1 MSCLLRCQSISL
13 SYGTQPLFE
22 QASFVIHKGDRIA
35 IIGRNGMGKS
45 TLLKLIQQEI
55 EPDSGSLESAKG
67 IKMAM
72 MQQDI
77 PKNLN
82 GTLKDYYRSL
92 SSADEHLIE
101 RIISQIGLEETL
113 LLDKASGGQIRR
125 VLLGACLL
133 DDPDI
138 LLLDE
143 PTNHMDI
150 DTIVWMESWLLRLN
164 KTIVFITHDRDF
176 MNRLATRILNIDY
189 GQIFSWDGNY
199 NGFLKHKATEEHARE
214 RMEDKFDKKL
224 AEEERWIRQGI
235 KARRTRNEGRVRA
248 LEAMREERAKRH
260 TQLGNLKVT
269 QRRQEYAGK
278 ICFDIE
284 NISFKQNDKTIIND
298 FSSLMMRGNK
308 IGVIGPNGCGKT
320 TLFKL
325 LTHEL
330 NPQTGHIRE
339 GSQLNIA
346 YFDQHRQI
354 LDLDLTAMDNV
365 SEGRTH
371 IEINGQSKHIIS
383 YLQDFLFTADK
394 ARQKVA
400 RFSGGERNRLML
412 AKLLSQPSNFLI
424 LDEPSNDLDMET
436 LNLLEEFLVDY
447 PGTLLMASHDR
458 ALLNNVVDS
467 LWVFTG
473 DGHVDEYMG
482 DYAQWQSQQK
492 SSRNSQPSST
502 KEKTTQDTSAK
513 KTPKISYNELRELNK
528 LPAQIEKLE
537 QKITKQNKEMSD
549 NDFYQ
554 QDNETVTAFCQ
565 QHESLKE
572 ELKQA
577 YTRWEE
583 LETKKNG

>member
-1 MSCLLRCQSISL
+1 MSCLLRCQSIRL
-13 SYGTQPLFE
+13 SYGVHPLFE

-55 EPDSGSLESAKG
+55 EPDSGSIDVANG
-67 IKMAM
+67 VKMAM
-72 MQQDI
+72 MQQDV
-77 PKNLN
+77 PKGLS

-92 SSADEHLIE
+92 SAADEHVVE
-101 RIISQIGLEETL
+101 RIISQIGLDETL
-113 LLDKASGGQIRR
+113 ALDTASGGQIRR

-150 DTIVWMESWLLRLN
+150 ETIIWMESYLLGLN
-164 KTIVFITHDRDF
+164 KTLVFITHDRDF
-176 MNRLATRILNIDY
+176 MNNLADRILNIDY
-189 GQIFSWDGNY
+189 GQVFSWDGNY
-199 NGFLKHKATEEHARE
+199 DGFLKHKATEERARE
-214 RMEDKFDKKL
+214 RAEDKFDKKL
-224 AEEERWIRQGI
+224 ADEERWIRQGI

-248 LEAMREERAKRH
+248 LEAMRRERAKRH
-260 TQLGNLKVT
+260 SQLGSMQVAQ
-269 QRRQEYAGK
+269 QRKEYAGK
-278 ICFDIE
+278 ICFEID
-284 NISFKQNDKTIIND
+284 NLSFKNDQKEIVKN
-298 FSSLMMRGNK
+298 FSSLIMRGNK
-308 IGVIGPNGCGKT
+308 VGIIGPNGCGKT

-325 LTHEL
+325 LTQEL
-330 NPQTGHIRE
+330 LPQTGSINE
-339 GSQLNIA
+339 GSQLKIA

-354 LDLDLTAMDNV
+354 LDPDLTAMDNV

-371 IEINGQSKHIIS
+371 IEINGQSKHIIG

-436 LNLLEEFLVDY
+436 LALLEEFLVDY

-473 DGHVDEYMG
+473 DGHIDEYMG
-482 DYAQWQSQQK
+482 DYTQWQSQQTALNK
-492 SSRNSQPSST
+492 SQKKIKKESAAPS
-502 KEKTTQDTSAK
+502 APIK
-513 KTPKISYNELRELNK
+513 KTAKISYNELRELNK

-537 QKITKQNKEMSD
+537 NKISTQVDEMGQP
-549 NDFYQ
+549 NFYQ
-554 QDNETVTAFCQ
+554 QDSETVTTFCQ
-565 QHESLKE
+565 KHD
-572 ELKQA
+572 ELKKELENTYA
-577 YTRWEE
+577 RWEE
-583 LETKKNG
+583 LEAKKNG